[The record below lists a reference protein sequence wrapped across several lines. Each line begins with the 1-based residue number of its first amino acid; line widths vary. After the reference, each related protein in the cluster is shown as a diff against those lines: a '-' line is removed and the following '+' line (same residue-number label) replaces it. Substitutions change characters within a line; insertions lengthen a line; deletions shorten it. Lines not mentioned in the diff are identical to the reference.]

1 MFFVNKI
8 FATSPWIKLLFN
20 VLSVGYNIQIEYKS
34 KQVFE
39 ETFFSHVLSFFNIG
53 LKTSEQKYLF
63 AYFWRTFFLSLHD
76 TNYYIREILNS

>member
-20 VLSVGYNIQIEYKS
+20 GLSVGYNIQIEYKN

-39 ETFFSHVLSFFNIG
+39 ETFFSHVLSFFNLG

-63 AYFWRTFFLSLHD
+63 AYF
-76 TNYYIREILNS
+76 